1 MRLIT
6 FIVAMAILCGSA
18 QTAFG
23 QKLYRWVD
31 KAGTVHYTD
40 SVPPEYVDLDRDIL
54 NKQGIKVGGEE
65 GARTEEE
72 RAEEARLAAAE
83 QAERDAKAA
92 ARRRD
97 QILLDTYLSVEEIE
111 LLRDRRVELLGARIR
126 VTEQYLTNLR
136 KRMLAL
142 ERESKSYRPHDP
154 DAVNPM
160 PANLTLDI
168 QRTVGA
174 INLYEGTLS
183 TTRNEQHRWHER
195 FAADITRF
203 KGLKGLN

>member
-1 MRLIT
+1 LRLIT

-31 KAGTVHYTD
+31 KAGAVHYTD

-183 TTRNEQHRWHER
+183 TTRNEQQRWHER

>member
-1 MRLIT
+1 MRLLNL
-6 FIVAMAILCGSA
+6 IVAAAILFGSA
-18 QTAFG
+18 QMAFG

-31 KAGTVHYTD
+31 KDGAVHYTD
-40 SVPPEYVDLDRDIL
+40 SIPPEYAELDRDIL
-54 NKQGIKVGGEE
+54 NQQGVKVGGEE
-65 GARTEEE
+65 GAKTEEE

-83 QAERDAKAA
+83 QAEREAKAA
-92 ARRRD
+92 AGRRD

-111 LLRDRRVELLGARIR
+111 LLRDRRVELLEARIK

-136 KRMLAL
+136 KRMVAL

-160 PANLTLDI
+160 PANLTLDM

-183 TTRNEQHRWHER
+183 TTRNEQQRWHER
-195 FAADITRF
+195 FAMDITRF
-203 KGLKGLN
+203 KTLKGLN

>member
-1 MRLIT
+1 
-6 FIVAMAILCGSA
+6 MAILLGSVS
-18 QTAFG
+18 TALA

-31 KAGTVHYTD
+31 KDGAVHYTD
-40 SVPPEYVDLDRDIL
+40 SVPPEYAELDRDIL
-54 NKQGIKVGGEE
+54 NKQGIKVGDEE
-65 GARTEEE
+65 GAKTEEE

-111 LLRDRRVELLGARIR
+111 MLRDPRVELLQARIR

-136 KRMLAL
+136 KRMVEL

-154 DAVNPM
+154 DAINPM
-160 PANLTLDI
+160 PANLTLDM
-168 QRTVGA
+168 QRTVAA

-183 TTRNEQHRWHER
+183 TTRNEQQRWHER
-195 FAADITRF
+195 FAQDITRF
-203 KGLKGLN
+203 KALKGFN